1 MAVEV
6 SGGNDEEKVLM
17 GSSDELK
24 GKLCFVLFF
33 VFLYFFFFGTGG
45 SIK

>member
-17 GSSDELK
+17 ASSDDLK
-24 GKLCFVLFF
+24 GKLCFVL
-33 VFLYFFFFGTGG
+33 L
-45 SIK
+45 IL